1 MGYIS
6 NSVQDI
12 AVASSTRSPNQRS
25 PIFGIFTSPPIYFHH
40 LPNQNCLAGS
50 IVREASSIKRQ
61 EIGATTG
68 SPSDSA
74 TGWINIGM

>member
-25 PIFGIFTSPPIYFHH
+25 PIFGIPTSPSSRLLSSSSQLE
-40 LPNQNCLAGS
+40 LPGWVNCKRGIKYQEAGDRGDYW
-50 IVREASSIKRQ
+50 VAF
-61 EIGATTG
+61 
-68 SPSDSA
+68 
-74 TGWINIGM
+74 